1 MQGFNVAIDG
11 TSGVGKSS
19 AADLLADANQMIHL
33 DTGAMY
39 RCVALAME
47 EAGIDP
53 EDESE
58 LQSLLDTMKI
68 RFEGRRVFLN
78 DQEVTTQIRTNR
90 ISNLTSRIAAL
101 PAVRARMTGLQQQTT
116 AAGGYIVDG
125 RDIGTVVLPDAAIK
139 IFLSARPEAR
149 ARRRYDEYRQKGI
162 DADYDRILEDIRQ
175 RDWQDSH
182 RSTAPLKKAEDA
194 VEIDTS
200 DLTLD
205 QVVTAIQSL
214 IDGAR
219 K

>member
-58 LQSLLDTMKI
+58 LQSLLDTLNI

-78 DQEVTTQIRTNR
+78 DREVTTQIRTNR

-125 RDIGTVVLPDAAIK
+125 RDIGTVVLPDAEIK

>member
-58 LQSLLDTMKI
+58 LKSLLDTMKI

-78 DQEVTTQIRTNR
+78 DREVTTQIRTNR
-90 ISNLTSRIAAL
+90 ISNRTSRIAAL

-149 ARRRYDEYRQKGI
+149 ARRRYDEYKQKGI

>member
-58 LQSLLDTMKI
+58 LQSLLDTFNI

-78 DQEVTTQIRTNR
+78 DREVTTQIRTNR

>member
-58 LQSLLDTMKI
+58 LQSLLDTLNI

-78 DQEVTTQIRTNR
+78 DREVTTQIRTNR

-125 RDIGTVVLPDAAIK
+125 RDIGTVVLSDAAIK

>member
-19 AADLLADANQMIHL
+19 AADLLADANQIIHL

-58 LQSLLDTMKI
+58 LQSLLDTLNI

-78 DQEVTTQIRTNR
+78 DREVTTQIRTNR

>member
-78 DQEVTTQIRTNR
+78 DREVTTQIRTNR

-101 PAVRARMTGLQQQTT
+101 PAVRTRMTGLQQQTT

-149 ARRRYDEYRQKGI
+149 ARRRYDEYKQKGI

>member
-58 LQSLLDTMKI
+58 LQSLLDTLNI

-78 DQEVTTQIRTNR
+78 DREVTTQIRTNR

-182 RSTAPLKKAEDA
+182 RSKAPLKKAEDA

>member
-1 MQGFNVAIDG
+1 M
-11 TSGVGKSS
+11 
-19 AADLLADANQMIHL
+19 
-33 DTGAMY
+33 
-39 RCVALAME
+39 
-47 EAGIDP
+47 
-53 EDESE
+53 
-58 LQSLLDTMKI
+58 
-68 RFEGRRVFLN
+68 
-78 DQEVTTQIRTNR
+78 
-90 ISNLTSRIAAL
+90 
-101 PAVRARMTGLQQQTT
+101 
-116 AAGGYIVDG
+116 DG

>member
-19 AADLLADANQMIHL
+19 AADLLADANQMINL

-58 LQSLLDTMKI
+58 LQSLLDTLNI

-78 DQEVTTQIRTNR
+78 DREVTTQIRTNR

>member
-58 LQSLLDTMKI
+58 LQSLLDTLNI

-78 DQEVTTQIRTNR
+78 DREVTTQIRTNR

-116 AAGGYIVDG
+116 AAGGYVVDG

>member
-19 AADLLADANQMIHL
+19 AADLLADPNQMIHL

-58 LQSLLDTMKI
+58 LQSLLDTLNI

-78 DQEVTTQIRTNR
+78 DREVTTQIRTNR

>member
-58 LQSLLDTMKI
+58 LQSLLDTLNI

-78 DQEVTTQIRTNR
+78 DREVTTQIRTNR

-182 RSTAPLKKAEDA
+182 RSTAPLKKAGDA

>member
-90 ISNLTSRIAAL
+90 ISNLTSLIAAL

>member
-58 LQSLLDTMKI
+58 LKSLLDTMEI
-68 RFEGRRVFLN
+68 RFEDRRVFLN
-78 DQEVTTQIRTNR
+78 DREVTTQIRTNR

>member
-58 LQSLLDTMKI
+58 LKSLLDTMKI

-78 DQEVTTQIRTNR
+78 DREVTTQIRTNR

-149 ARRRYDEYRQKGI
+149 ARRRYDEYKQKGI

-175 RDWQDSH
+175 CDWQDSH

>member
-58 LQSLLDTMKI
+58 LKSLLDTMKI

-78 DQEVTTQIRTNR
+78 DREVTTQIRTNR
-90 ISNLTSRIAAL
+90 ISNLTSHIAAL
-101 PAVRARMTGLQQQTT
+101 PAVRARMTELQQQTT